1 MTDVLGKTFL
11 NFFMTFQDLF
21 IPFAI
26 FAVLFLA
33 YFIFGK
39 KLSGNKT
46 YAIVINCVGIVLCL
60 ILIFDAFKKGRN
72 AFILFLL
79 LLLGI
84 SIKKLIDET
93 KKRDLS

>member
-1 MTDVLGKTFL
+1 
-11 NFFMTFQDLF
+11 MTFQDLF

-26 FAVLFLA
+26 FAVLYIA
-33 YFIFGK
+33 YFLFGK

-46 YAIVINCVGIVLCL
+46 YAIVLNCVGIVLCL
-60 ILIFDAFKKGRN
+60 VLIIDAIQKGRN

-84 SIKKLIDET
+84 SIKRLIDAT
-93 KKRDLS
+93 SKRGLP

>member
-1 MTDVLGKTFL
+1 MV
-11 NFFMTFQDLF
+11 FQDLF

-26 FAVLFLA
+26 FAVLYIA

-39 KLSGNKT
+39 KLSGKKT
-46 YAIVINCVGIVLCL
+46 YAILINCVSIVLCL
-60 ILIFDAFKKGRN
+60 VLIIDAIKNGRN

-84 SIKKLIDET
+84 SEKD
-93 KKRDLS
+93 